1 MKAGLCRGSCRAFH
15 FQSPGILAGTLLI
28 PWAVF
33 ATVAAALAGSRAP
46 GHLYS
51 DEATSV
57 LCVSQTKVIDPG
69 AHPHPHG
76 AAGSLTGT
84 RKAQGALELQ
94 RGQSQV
100 MLVAMEKGPRNALA
114 LAFPLFTI

>member
-15 FQSPGILAGTLLI
+15 FQSPGISAGTLLI

-33 ATVAAALAGSRAP
+33 AAVAAALAGSRAP
-46 GHLYS
+46 GHLYL

-69 AHPHPHG
+69 AAPSP
-76 AAGSLTGT
+76 T
-84 RKAQGALELQ
+84 RGRRLSHRDKKGPGALELQ
-94 RGQSQV
+94 RRRSQV
-100 MLVAMEKGPRNALA
+100 MLVAVEKGPRNALA